1 MSVQPSSPIIVQVV
15 QQPVE
20 STTVADVLLGAMGLT
35 GVMVLAAVVLGALLG
50 GALIGLKHWR
60 ARLDD
65 GRTDESDTIH
75 IV

>member
-1 MSVQPSSPIIVQVV
+1 MNVQPSSPIIVQVV

-50 GALIGLKHWR
+50 GALIALKHWR
-60 ARLDD
+60 TRLDD
-65 GRTDESDTIH
+65 GGTGESDTIH

>member
-1 MSVQPSSPIIVQVV
+1 MSVQSSNPIMVQVIE
-15 QQPVE
+15 QPVE
-20 STTVADVLLGAMGLT
+20 GTTVADVLLGAMGLT
-35 GVMVLAAVVLGALLG
+35 GVMLLAAVVLGALLG

-65 GRTDESDTIH
+65 SGTGDSDTIH

>member
-1 MSVQPSSPIIVQVV
+1 MMQGGPIIVNVV

-35 GVMVLAAVVLGALLG
+35 GVLVLAAVLLGAVF
-50 GALIGLKHWR
+50 GAILIGVKLLR
-60 ARLDD
+60 ARANTSFEA
-65 GRTDESDTIH
+65 GAESGTIH